1 MQLHGWL
8 QENYTLF
15 VSFACNILLRKAKKI
30 KYKLKIVKKNKKI
43 RKGLAALF
51 IFFNGSIVDL

>member
-1 MQLHGWL
+1 MYI
-8 QENYTLF
+8 E
-15 VSFACNILLRKAKKI
+15 IRKAKKI